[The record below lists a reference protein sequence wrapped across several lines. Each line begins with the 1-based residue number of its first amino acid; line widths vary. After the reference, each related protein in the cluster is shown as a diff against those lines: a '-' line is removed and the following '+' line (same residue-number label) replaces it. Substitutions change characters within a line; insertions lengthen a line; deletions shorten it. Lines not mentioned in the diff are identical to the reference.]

1 MLRRATTF
9 ALLAGLPG
17 FAGLVGLAC
26 TADDGSS
33 TEEVGESGSESSETG
48 TTAPTSESETDTG
61 SETGDEPQF
70 PSVELDDLPYEN
82 LSDYGFFVGDIAE
95 LIPAELVYP
104 YTVVSPLFSD
114 FAGKERFVYLPPDTT
129 IHIDWAAADPGPGG
143 EGELWEFPVGS
154 VLIKNFWF
162 DLDRQNPGQAANA
175 KRIETRLMVR
185 YPDEWEVFTYVWDEA
200 ETDAVLKKYG
210 DLIEVAFTDEQG
222 EPATQPYKVPS
233 LEQCG
238 SCHSRDNELKTLGP
252 VTHQM
257 NYLVE
262 RDGDMVNQM
271 VWLES
276 LGIFDEPLP
285 ELDAFPTLVDPM
297 GEEGTLDQRARSY
310 LHSNCSHCHRQDGG
324 AGISGLRFV
333 YWEQEPIHLGICK
346 PPAAAGAASGG
357 RPYDIVPGSP
367 EESIVPYRMASL
379 DPEIKMPEL
388 PSQVLNPAGIDLIS
402 EWIAALEP
410 PGCAPKP

>member
-1 MLRRATTF
+1 MRRHPLGILALTC
-9 ALLAGLPG
+9 LLAP
-17 FAGLVGLAC
+17 LAC
-26 TADDGSS
+26 TSDDEGANDELGEAGSS
-33 TEEVGESGSESSETG
+33 ESGSTGEDDTGDSTAGDTETG
-48 TTAPTSESETDTG
+48 T
-61 SETGDEPQF
+61 ETGGEPQF
-70 PSVELDDLPYEN
+70 PTVELDELPYDN
-82 LSDYGFFVGDIAE
+82 LSDYGFFVGDIAD
-95 LIPAELVYP
+95 LVPAEQVYP

-114 FAGKERFVYLPPDTT
+114 FAGKERFIYMPPGEQ
-129 IHIDWAAADPGPGG
+129 IHIDWAGADPGPGG
-143 EGELWEFPVGS
+143 EGELWEFPLGS

-162 DLDRQNPGQAANA
+162 DLDRQNPGQDQNA
-175 KRIETRLMVR
+175 KRVETRLMVR
-185 YPDEWEVFTYVWDEA
+185 FPDAWEVYTYVWDDA

-210 DLIEVAFTDEQG
+210 DLIEIAFTDEQG
-222 EPATQPYKVPS
+222 QPAMQNYKVPS

-238 SCHSRDNELKTLGP
+238 SCHSRNNVLKTLGP

-262 RDGDMVNQM
+262 REGDMVNQM
-271 VWLES
+271 QWLES
-276 LGIFDEPLP
+276 LGLFDEALP

-297 GEEGTLDQRARSY
+297 GGEGTLDQRARSY
-310 LHSNCSHCHRQDGG
+310 LHANCSHCHRQDGG

-388 PSQVLNPAGIDLIS
+388 PSQVLNPAGIELIS
-402 EWIAALEP
+402 DWITALEP
-410 PGCAPKP
+410 PGCVPKP